1 MLYVKIRSLKKS
13 IDRQTINF
21 SEYIFQ
27 KELDKPN
34 INQMNVKLVIYLL
47 NYPNISNTK
56 AAYIGGKLKL

>member
-1 MLYVKIRSLKKS
+1 MLYVKIKSLKKS

-21 SEYIFQ
+21 FEYIFQ

-56 AAYIGGKLKL
+56 AAYIGENSKL